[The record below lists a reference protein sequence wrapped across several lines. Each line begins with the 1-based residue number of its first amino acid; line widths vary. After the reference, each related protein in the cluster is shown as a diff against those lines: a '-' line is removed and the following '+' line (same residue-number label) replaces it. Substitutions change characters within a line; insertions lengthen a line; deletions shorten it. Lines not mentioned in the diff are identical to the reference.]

1 MMNFNLE
8 NLSEIIDDVLTEFCV
23 TYPIPNFDNK
33 EQLEHLRSV
42 LEQFGAEAFTDIE
55 LMEAISLA
63 PKKFTLEAP
72 KKDGTDPKLAAI
84 LKKKVKN
91 ADTGR
96 NVTVASALNYKDQK
110 GAGARSAYHAAAA
123 MLKGAGY
130 SEKNVDMVDD
140 PNPEEPQYYAKP
152 KPQVTPKSKVAPQP
166 KATPAQ
172 LKKLQQ
178 LKKAVDLKKKVDA
191 KKAKDTEKQPTT
203 PKEKPTTQ
211 KKQSVQ
217 VDTKGTL
224 GDLLG
229 RFEDNSATARSKN
242 DIKNTI
248 KTTLQT
254 LKAFAKSKSNPNAK
268 EHAKVYELLDNLFN
282 KGTKISEKDKSLL
295 TKYVRAAEPTETNP
309 NTCKLYVAREPGN
322 FKSQG
327 PTARVRIYV
336 GKKDKGTPVIGG
348 FRQWAEV
355 NGIAIL
361 PTSTFGGKKTTANQ
375 TYLDDKGNTKLLKNS
390 SKVIRDNK
398 GNVTHVKIGT
408 LDIIK
413 TDPNQKGISPKESK
427 LRAKNNRI
435 MEEYAEKIEAGDM
448 DFIDMDKG
456 LIPDSPKN
464 RVIIIKDSING
475 MASNLAKLAQ
485 KAAVAD
491 KETIGLIKELADFS
505 KRDPNKEPQK
515 WLEDFEH
522 VLSKIANH
530 EGEPSLKEAWANY
543 AEIFVTIREMHDN
556 GKGTEN
562 GKCALLPQSTTLET
576 VDVITV
582 SNGKGDNRI
591 VTLDGRSVK
600 KGVGGPSALGS
611 KCRKS
616 IMKNDPK
623 GLIKK
628 GVVELADSNN
638 VPYSVQLSE
647 PIAKHTKVINDY
659 KSDIKKRALALNVNP
674 KFISNME
681 KEMKPGGRAA
691 GKIKSALE
699 KILLERSKAQLPV
712 DKDTAAKIKMRLE
725 AYYMYQELAHEA
737 YNTNVDIQDFANDS
751 VLSQKEDRGGAALA
765 RAGKIGMDRSD
776 GIDILAY
783 PSPEFNVGFN
793 LEGRSTNAGAGR
805 FHNHP
810 KRG

>member
-1 MMNFNLE
+1 MMNFNLD
-8 NLSEIIDDVLTEFCV
+8 NLSEIIDEVLTEFCV

-96 NVTVASALNYKDQK
+96 DVTVASALNYKDQK
-110 GAGARSAYHAAAA
+110 GSGARSAYHAAAA

-140 PNPEEPQYYAKP
+140 PNPEEPQYYAKQ
-152 KPQVTPKSKVAPQP
+152 KPQVTPKAKV
-166 KATPAQ
+166 TPDQ
-172 LKKLQQ
+172 LQQ
-178 LKKAVDLKKKVDA
+178 LKTLQQKVA
-191 KKAKDTEKQPTT
+191 IKKAKDKQTTPQNVSATPTEKPATV
-203 PKEKPTTQ
+203 

-224 GDLLG
+224 KDLFG
-229 RFEDNSATARSKN
+229 RFDDKSATVKSKN

-254 LKAFAKSKSNPNAK
+254 LSKFASSKNNPNAK
-268 EHAKVYELLDNLFN
+268 EHGKVKDILDNLFN
-282 KGTKISEKDKSLL
+282 KGQKVSASDRRLL
-295 TKYVRAAEPTETNP
+295 TKYVRAAEPTDTNP

-348 FRQWAEV
+348 FRQWAAE

-375 TYLDDKGNTKLLKNS
+375 TYVDDKGNTKLLKNA
-390 SKVIRDNK
+390 SKVVRDNN
-398 GNVTHVKIGT
+398 GIVTHVKIGT

-435 MEEYAEKIEAGDM
+435 MEEYAQKIEAGDM

-456 LIPDSPKN
+456 LMPDSPKN
-464 RVIIIKDSING
+464 RVIVIQHSING

-485 KAAVAD
+485 KAEVSD

-505 KRDPNKEPQK
+505 KTDPNKQPEK
-515 WLEDFEH
+515 WLESFEH
-522 VLSKIANH
+522 ILSKVANH
-530 EGEPSLKEAWANY
+530 EGEPSLREAWANY
-543 AEIFVTIREMHDN
+543 AEIFVAIREMHDN

-616 IMKNDPK
+616 TCKNDPK

-628 GVVELADSNN
+628 GVLELADSNN
-638 VPYSVQLSE
+638 IPYSIQLSE
-647 PIAKHTKVINDY
+647 PLAKHTKLINDY
-659 KSDIKKRALALNVNP
+659 KTDIKKKALALGVNP
-674 KFISNME
+674 KFISEME
-681 KEMKPGGRAA
+681 KEMKVGGRASK
-691 GKIKSALE
+691 KIASAYA
-699 KILLERSKAQLPV
+699 KILLERSKAQLPA
-712 DKDTAAKIKMRLE
+712 DKDTAAKIKLRLE

-765 RAGKIGMDRSD
+765 RAGKIGIDRSD

-793 LEGRSTNAGAGR
+793 LEGKSTNAGAGR
-805 FHNHP
+805 FHNQP